1 MNWDAIGA
9 IGDAVG
15 GVGVV
20 VSLVYLAF
28 QTRQNTR
35 AVRVASFHQVIDSFS
50 EVSLAVFQDPS
61 LVSLMMRA
69 RSDPESFT
77 PEDTVRYEFFL
88 LTFFRR
94 AESMFFH
101 SEQGTLQRDS
111 WHGIGVT
118 LQRVLADKP
127 SERWWSENA
136 PRFNPTFRAYVET
149 DLIGKR
155 KPAA

>member
-1 MNWDAIGA
+1 MG
-9 IGDAVG
+9 
-15 GVGVV
+15 
-20 VSLVYLAF
+20 
-28 QTRQNTR
+28 
-35 AVRVASFHQVIDSFS
+35 
-50 EVSLAVFQDPS
+50 
-61 LVSLMMRA
+61 
-69 RSDPESFT
+69 
-77 PEDTVRYEFFL
+77 FL